1 MTSDYSPRESLEHE
15 DRVHELVENA
25 ERRGMRFVPLVAAV
39 LAVLAGLSS
48 LYAGRLSERIL
59 TLKNEAVLD
68 EVTAS
73 DLWSEYQ
80 AQSVKGHLYEI
91 SAMTQAGTVAASMRA
106 RAAQYKAEQKPLMA
120 NARRHEALRDEE
132 LRESTLTEQRKASLD
147 VAVALFEISI
157 VLVSIAALA
166 RRPWLLG
173 FAALGGVAALI
184 YALRGLFL

>member
-15 DRVHELVENA
+15 DRARELVEHA
-25 ERRGMRFVPLVAAV
+25 EQSGRRFVPLIAAV

-73 DLWSEYQ
+73 DLWSEFQ
-80 AQSVKGHLYEI
+80 AESVKGHLYEI
-91 SAMTQAGTVAASMRA
+91 SALSQTGALAATMSK
-106 RAAQYKAEQKPLMA
+106 RAAQYKAEQKPLMRE
-120 NARRHEALRDEE
+120 ARRHEGLRDQE
-132 LRESTLTEQRKASLD
+132 LRDSATTERRKASLD

-166 RRPWLLG
+166 RRSWLLA
-173 FAALGGVAALI
+173 FAGIGGVVALF
-184 YALRGLFL
+184 YAVRGVLP

>member
-15 DRVHELVENA
+15 DRARELVEHV
-25 ERRGMRFVPLVAAV
+25 EQRGSRFVPLIAAV

-80 AQSVKGHLYEI
+80 AESVKGHLYEI
-91 SAMTQAGTVAASMRA
+91 SALSQTGALAASMHK
-106 RAAQYKAEQKPLMA
+106 RAAQYKAEQKPLMRE
-120 NARRHEALRDEE
+120 ARRHEALRDEE
-132 LRESTLTEQRKASLD
+132 LRNSTNTERRKASLD

-166 RRPWLLG
+166 RRPWLLA
-173 FAALGGVAALI
+173 FAGIGGVTALI
-184 YALRGLFL
+184 YAVRGVVQ

>member
-15 DRVHELVENA
+15 DRVRELVENA
-25 ERRGMRFVPLVAAV
+25 EKRGMNFVPLVAAV

-80 AQSVKGHLYEI
+80 AQSVKSHLYEI
-91 SAMTQAGTVAASMRA
+91 SAMTQAGAVAASMRA
-106 RAAQYKAEQKPLMA
+106 RSAQYKAEQKPLMRD
-120 NARRHEALRDEE
+120 ARRHETSRDDE
-132 LRESTLTEQRKASLD
+132 LRESTLTERRKASLD

-184 YALRGLFL
+184 YDLRGLFL

>member
-15 DRVHELVENA
+15 DRARELVEHA
-25 ERRGMRFVPLVAAV
+25 EQRGSRFVPLIAAV

-80 AQSVKGHLYEI
+80 AESVKGHLYEI
-91 SAMTQAGTVAASMRA
+91 NALSQTGALASSLRKS
-106 RAAQYKAEQKPLMA
+106 AAQYRVEQKPLMRE
-120 NARRHEALRDEE
+120 ARRHETLRDAE
-132 LRESTLTEQRKASLD
+132 LRESTEAERRKASLD

-184 YALRGLFL
+184 YAVRGVVH

>member
-15 DRVHELVENA
+15 DRARELVEHS
-25 ERRGMRFVPLVAAV
+25 EQRGYRFVPLIAAV

-80 AQSVKGHLYEI
+80 AESVKGHLYEI
-91 SAMTQAGTVAASMRA
+91 SALTQTGALASNLRK
-106 RAAQYKAEQKPLMA
+106 RAAQYKVEQKPLMRE
-120 NARRHEALRDEE
+120 ARRHESLRDAE
-132 LRESTLTEQRKASLD
+132 LRESVDTERRKASLD
-147 VAVALFEISI
+147 VAVALVEISI

-166 RRPWLLG
+166 RRPWLLA

-184 YALRGLFL
+184 YAVRGVLQ

>member
-15 DRVHELVENA
+15 DRARELVEHV
-25 ERRGMRFVPLVAAV
+25 EQRGSRFVPLIAAV

-80 AQSVKGHLYEI
+80 AESVKGHLYEI
-91 SAMTQAGTVAASMRA
+91 SALSQTGALAASMHK
-106 RAAQYKAEQKPLMA
+106 RAAQYKAEQKPLMRE
-120 NARRHEALRDEE
+120 ARRHEALRDEE
-132 LRESTLTEQRKASLD
+132 LRDSTNTERRKASLD

-166 RRPWLLG
+166 RRPWLLA
-173 FAALGGVAALI
+173 FAGIGGVVALI
-184 YALRGLFL
+184 YAVRGVVQ

>member
-15 DRVHELVENA
+15 DRARELVEHVEQRTA
-25 ERRGMRFVPLVAAV
+25 RFVPLIAAV
-39 LAVLAGLSS
+39 LAVMAGLSS

-80 AQSVKGHLYEI
+80 AESVKAHLYEI
-91 SAMTQAGTVAASMRA
+91 SALAQAGARA
-106 RAAQYKAEQKPLMA
+106 ISLQKRAAQYKLEQRPLMRE
-120 NARRHEALRDEE
+120 ARRHEALRDTE
-132 LRESTLTEQRKASLD
+132 LRESTQTERHKASLD

-166 RRPWLLG
+166 RRYWLLA
-173 FAALGGVAALI
+173 FAAVGGVAGLI
-184 YALRGLFL
+184 FALRGLMR

>member
-15 DRVHELVENA
+15 DRARELVEHV
-25 ERRGMRFVPLVAAV
+25 EQRGSRFVPLIAAV

-80 AQSVKGHLYEI
+80 AESVKGHLYEI
-91 SAMTQAGTVAASMRA
+91 SALSQTGALAAGMRK
-106 RAAQYKAEQKPLMA
+106 RAAQYKAEQKPLMRE
-120 NARRHEALRDEE
+120 ARRHETLRDEE
-132 LRESTLTEQRKASLD
+132 LRDSTNTERRKASLD
-147 VAVALFEISI
+147 IAVALFEISI

-166 RRPWLLG
+166 RRPWLLA
-173 FAALGGVAALI
+173 FAGLGGVVALF
-184 YALRGLFL
+184 YAVRGVLQ

>member
-15 DRVHELVENA
+15 DRVREIVEHV
-25 ERRGMRFVPLVAAV
+25 EQRGTRFVPLIAAV
-39 LAVLAGLSS
+39 LAVMAGLSS

-80 AQSVKGHLYEI
+80 AESVKGHLYEI
-91 SAMTQAGTVAASMRA
+91 SALSQTGARASTMRQ
-106 RAAQYKAEQKPLMA
+106 RAAQYRVEQKPLMRE
-120 NARRHEALRDEE
+120 ARRHEALRDAE
-132 LRESTLTEQRKASLD
+132 LRESTDTERRKASLD

-166 RRPWLLG
+166 RRPWLLA
-173 FAALGGVAALI
+173 FAAVGGVAGLM
-184 YALRGLFL
+184 YALRGLVQ